1 MGING
6 LMKLL
11 SDECPG
17 AIREQELKNLT
28 GRKVAIDASMV
39 MYQFLVA
46 VRSTGSSYGAAQLTN
61 DAGEVTSH
69 IQGVYVSCFYYEM
82 RVIHVLRLAHRHVQP
97 YHQASGRWSEARVR
111 L

>member
-46 VRSTGSSYGAAQLTN
+46 VRTAGNAYGNAQLTN

-69 IQGVYVSCFYYEM
+69 IQGKILCM
-82 RVIHVLRLAHRHVQP
+82 CVLA
-97 YHQASGRWSEARVR
+97 
-111 L
+111 